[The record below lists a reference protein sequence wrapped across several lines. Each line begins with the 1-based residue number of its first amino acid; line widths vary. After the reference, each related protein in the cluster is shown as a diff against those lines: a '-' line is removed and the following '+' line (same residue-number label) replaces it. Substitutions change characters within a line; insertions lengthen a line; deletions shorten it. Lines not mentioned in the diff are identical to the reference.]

1 MITTLLGTDNSNAG
15 YRLQYLEVFNWG
27 TFDAGKDG
35 TVWRLTPNAKNSLL
49 TGRNGTGKTT
59 LVHTLLALLVKN
71 YNNFFNQSETHEKKE
86 RDEKTY
92 FHGSYGKL
100 RNENEQVIK
109 QELRPG
115 KEHYSIL
122 LAYFSNQE
130 RKGVTLAQVRYYNN
144 SQLNKD
150 YVFSNTPLSI
160 TEHFKIDSKGLW
172 KKHLKATKNAEIFDS
187 FDKYYSRFSIEFGL
201 KDKAMNLF
209 AKTIGVKVLGNLN
222 QFIRENMLEE
232 TGAEDE
238 FQKLQDSYDTLT
250 KMYNEIEKAEKQI
263 ELLNPII
270 TNTEKYEELEA
281 KHNQTIEI
289 QEFIPLYFANK
300 KIDFL
305 NTAKKEK
312 DEEKQR
318 NLEKLESVK
327 EELLELGEKLTQL
340 EIAKSNN
347 EVNQQL
353 KVIKKEIDDL
363 LKKKKNKQDKADEYN
378 KLSGLFG
385 FPVDLSNDDEHIF
398 LQTLK
403 DAESLKIEKEQINKK
418 LIIEESELEKKKI
431 ELQKIFENKAFE
443 LQYLEQNKTRITGIS
458 ARIRDEIMLNIGLQ
472 NKEDLPFAAELI
484 KIKNSEKNWESAIE
498 RLLHSFGLR
507 LLVSKDYYS
516 QVNHYVKNNNLKG
529 LLVYHLVESKQQ
541 LLQFISSD
549 KNTINTKIEIKPDS
563 DFRDWVEMFIN
574 QHYNHICTN
583 DDIEFQRCKKAITET
598 GLIKDESRHE
608 KDDRQ
613 TSLDKSKYIL
623 GWENKET
630 IKAIKEELKEFDKE
644 IKQLDK
650 DIPKLKE
657 KQGILKKEIDNL
669 FKLINITLFESIN
682 WKPLIQQINNAEERQ
697 TRLLES
703 SQQLKELEQQIK
715 DLKEI
720 TIKNKQAEQ
729 TLLIQNDTNY
739 KRDLTD
745 ISKQKMQCEIVIN
758 NYSDTDL
765 NDYIVLF
772 EPYIETASFSLS
784 NFDDISNSIINK
796 IDLDEKTELR
806 KLNEV
811 KAEIEQQMHEFKS
824 PSDKELHN
832 RFPSWL
838 TETLNFVP
846 KIDHRKEFVMLFA
859 KIKDDNL
866 PEYKKRFK
874 NKLDKDVIN
883 DITKFKT
890 FLEKKETEIKQK
902 IDEELNPSLY
912 EIDYENNPCTYIQIE
927 WNDKISDNDNVR
939 NFKKDMQ
946 EIMSFY
952 AQERLDKSYKNT
964 FEKIRSLILFLSEN
978 EQSRK
983 KIIDVRNWL
992 TFVAHERFRADNISK
1007 RIYEDSGGL
1016 SDGQKV
1022 KLTYTILASALSNQ
1036 FNIHLKAVQNKSFRF
1051 IVIDEVF
1058 KGVDNQNA
1066 DYTMQLF
1073 NKLQLQVMIVTPLDK
1088 INIVED
1094 YIESVHYVENENG
1107 RNSKVYNLTMTEY
1120 EERKKEFK
1128 EIAETE

>member
-71 YNNFFNQSETHEKKE
+71 YNNYFNQSETHEKRE

-130 RKGVTLAQVRYYNN
+130 RKGVTIAQVRYYNN

-150 YVFSNTPLSI
+150 YVFSNSPLSI

-172 KKHLKATKNAEIFDS
+172 KKQLKLTQNAEFFDS
-187 FDKYYSRFSIEFGL
+187 FDRYYNRFSIEFGL

-232 TGAEDE
+232 TGAEEE
-238 FQKLQDSYDTLT
+238 FQKLRDNYDTLT
-250 KMYNEIEKAEKQI
+250 KMFNEIEKAEKQI
-263 ELLNPII
+263 ELLNPI
-270 TNTEKYEELEA
+270 TENTEKYEVLER
-281 KHNQTIEI
+281 KHNKTIETK
-289 QEFIPLYFANK
+289 EFIPLYFATQK
-300 KIDFL
+300 LDFL
-305 NTAKKEK
+305 NSAEFEK
-312 DEEKQR
+312 DSEKQR
-318 NLEKLESVK
+318 NLEKLEIVK
-327 EELLELGEKLTQL
+327 EELVELGEKLTQL

-347 EVNQQL
+347 EVAKQL
-353 KVIKKEIDDL
+353 KDIEREIKELAKQKKAKEE
-363 LKKKKNKQDKADEYN
+363 KAESYN
-378 KLSGLFG
+378 KLSRLFG
-385 FPVDLSNDDEHIF
+385 YHSDLNNDDEHIF

-403 DAESLKIEKEQINKK
+403 DAQSLKTEKEQISKE
-418 LIIEESELEKKKI
+418 LIIKESELEKKKI
-431 ELQKIFENKAFE
+431 EFQRIFDEKVIE
-443 LQYLEQNKTRITGIS
+443 LQYLEQNNTRITGTS
-458 ARIRDEIMLNIGLQ
+458 AKIRAEIMQNLGLQ
-472 NKEDLPFAAELI
+472 NKDELPFAAELI
-484 KIKNSEKNWESAIE
+484 KVKNVEKNWESAIE
-498 RLLHSFGLR
+498 RLLHNFGLR

-516 QVNHYVKNNNLKG
+516 QVNHYVKTNNLKG
-529 LLVYHLVESKQQ
+529 LLVYHLIESKTQ
-541 LLQFISSD
+541 LLNFIQPD
-549 KNTINTKIEIKPDS
+549 RNTIITKIEIKHDS
-563 DFRDWVEMFIN
+563 DFRDWVELFIN

-583 DDIEFQRCKKAITET
+583 DEIEFQRCKKAISET

-608 KDDRQ
+608 KDDRGK
-613 TSLDKSKYIL
+613 SLDKRFFIL

-630 IKAIKEELKEFDKE
+630 IKAIKEELKELDKE

-650 DIPKLKE
+650 DIPRLKE

-669 FKLINITLFESIN
+669 FKLINLTSFESIN
-682 WKPLIQQINNAEERQ
+682 WKPLIVLISNAEAQ
-697 TRLLES
+697 KKKLLES
-703 SQQLKELEQQIK
+703 SQQLTELEEQIK
-715 DLKEI
+715 VLREI
-720 TIKNKQAEQ
+720 TIKGKENIRDI
-729 TLLIQNDTNY
+729 LIEEKANI
-739 KRDLTD
+739 KRDFENL
-745 ISKQKMQCEIVIN
+745 KAQKTQCEVVIKAFPN
-758 NYSDTDL
+758 TEL
-765 NDYIVLF
+765 NDYFKLF
-772 EPYIETASFSLS
+772 EPYIKAIIFTLS
-784 NFDDISNSIINK
+784 NFDENSNSIINT
-796 IDLDEKTELR
+796 IDTNEKAELR
-806 KLNEV
+806 KLNEI
-811 KAEIEQQMHEFKS
+811 KADIELQMHEFKS
-824 PSDKELHN
+824 PSDKEIHN

-838 TETLNFVP
+838 TETINFVP
-846 KIDHRKEFVMLFA
+846 KIDHRNEFVLLCK
-859 KIKDDNL
+859 KITDDNL

-890 FLEKKETEIKQK
+890 FLEKKETEIKHK
-902 IDEELNPSLY
+902 IDEELNPSLH
-912 EIDYENNPCTYIQIE
+912 EIDYESNPCTFIQIE

-939 NFKKDMQ
+939 NFKKDLQ

-952 AQERLDKSYKNT
+952 AQERIEKSYKNT
-964 FEKIRSLILFLSEN
+964 FEKIKALIQFLSEN

-992 TFVAHERFRADNISK
+992 TFVAHERYRADNVSK

-1058 KGVDNQNA
+1058 KGVDNS
-1066 DYTMQLF
+1066 TLL
-1073 NKLQLQVMIVTPLDK
+1073 K
-1088 INIVED
+1088 
-1094 YIESVHYVENENG
+1094 
-1107 RNSKVYNLTMTEY
+1107 
-1120 EERKKEFK
+1120 
-1128 EIAETE
+1128 